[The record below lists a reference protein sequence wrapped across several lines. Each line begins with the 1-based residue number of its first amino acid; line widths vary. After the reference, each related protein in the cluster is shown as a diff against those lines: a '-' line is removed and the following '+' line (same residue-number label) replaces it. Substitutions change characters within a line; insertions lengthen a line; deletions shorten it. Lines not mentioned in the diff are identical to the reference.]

1 MIEQF
6 FRPDSVEQAL
16 ELKRRYQDEAV
27 WFAGGSK
34 LNATPT
40 RTDKKIAISLQDL
53 ELDWIDWDN
62 GALRIGAMSRLQ
74 SLRDA
79 RFIPAALREALGFV
93 YSRHV
98 RNQST
103 IGGEIAARQEESV
116 LLPVLLALD
125 AELVFGNGETLSI
138 EDYLACPCDR
148 LLTEII
154 IKDPYRTCAT
164 RKISRSQAGLTVVT
178 AAVAMTDHDGMR
190 IALDGVAS
198 KALRLHDVEKQNL
211 EGNALEQAVA
221 NAIFPQEDLRGSVAY
236 KRYITGVSGSR
247 PVCRLP
253 TGWGGSRMIIHFTLN
268 GAPQELTVNPGENVQ
283 KLLFNMGMH
292 SVRNS
297 DDGFGFAGSDAIIFN
312 GNIVNASLLI
322 AAQLEKADIRT
333 AESLGKW
340 NELSLVQ
347 QAMVDVGVVQSG
359 YNDPAAALIITDL
372 LDRIDAPT
380 REEIDDA
387 LSGLFSRDAG
397 WQQYYQVIEL
407 AVARKNNPQATI
419 DIAPTFRDDLEVI
432 GKHYPKTDAAKMVQA
447 KPCYVEDRVT
457 ADACVIKML
466 RSPHAHALI
475 THLDV
480 SKAEALPGVVHVITH
495 LNCPDIYYTPGGQSA
510 PEPSPLDRRMF
521 GKKMRHVG
529 DRVAAVVAESEEIA
543 LEALKLIDVEYE
555 VLKPVM
561 SIDEAMAEDAPVV
574 HDEPVVYV
582 AGAPDT
588 LEDDNSHAAQ
598 RGEHM
603 IINFP
608 IGSRPRKNIAASI
621 HGHIGDMDKGFADA
635 DVIIERTYNSTQA
648 QQCPTETH
656 ICFTRMDGDRLVIH
670 ASTQV
675 PWHLRRQVA
684 RLVGM
689 KQHKV
694 HVIKERVGGG
704 FGSKQDILLEEVCA
718 WATCVTGRPVLFR
731 YTREEEFIANTSRH
745 VAKVTVKLGA
755 KKDGR
760 LTAVKMDFRANTGPY
775 GNHSLTV
782 PCNGPALS
790 LPLYPCDNVD
800 FQVTTYYSNICPNGA
815 YQGYGAPKGNFAIT
829 MALAELA
836 EQLQID
842 QLEIIERNR
851 VHEGQELKI
860 LGAIGEGKAPTS
872 VPSAASCALE
882 EILRQGREMIQWSSP
897 KPQNGDWHIGR
908 GVAIIMQ
915 KSGIPDID
923 QANCMIKL
931 ESDGTFI
938 VHSGG
943 ADIGTGLDT
952 VVTKLAAEVLHCP
965 PQDVH
970 VISGDTDHALFDKGA
985 YASSGTC
992 FSGNAARL
1000 AAENLRE
1007 KILFHGAQMLGE
1019 PVADVQ
1025 LATPGV
1031 VRGKKGE
1038 VSFGEIAHKGETGTG
1053 FGSLVG
1059 TGSYITPDFAFPYGA
1074 NFAEVAVNTRTG
1086 EIRLD
1091 KFYAL
1096 LDCGTPVNP
1105 ELALGQIYGATLRA
1119 IGHSMSEEI
1128 IYDAEG
1134 HPLTRDLRS
1143 YGAPKIGDIPRD
1155 FRAVLVPSDDK
1166 VGPFG
1171 AKSISEI
1178 GVNGAA
1184 PAIAIAIH
1192 DACGIWLREW
1202 HFTPEKILTA
1212 LEKI

>member
-1 MIEQF
+1 
-6 FRPDSVEQAL
+6 
-16 ELKRRYQDEAV
+16 
-27 WFAGGSK
+27 
-34 LNATPT
+34 
-40 RTDKKIAISLQDL
+40 
-53 ELDWIDWDN
+53 
-62 GALRIGAMSRLQ
+62 
-74 SLRDA
+74 
-79 RFIPAALREALGFV
+79 
-93 YSRHV
+93 
-98 RNQST
+98 
-103 IGGEIAARQEESV
+103 
-116 LLPVLLALD
+116 
-125 AELVFGNGETLSI
+125 
-138 EDYLACPCDR
+138 
-148 LLTEII
+148 
-154 IKDPYRTCAT
+154 
-164 RKISRSQAGLTVVT
+164 
-178 AAVAMTDHDGMR
+178 
-190 IALDGVAS
+190 
-198 KALRLHDVEKQNL
+198 
-211 EGNALEQAVA
+211 
-221 NAIFPQEDLRGSVAY
+221 
-236 KRYITGVSGSR
+236 
-247 PVCRLP
+247 
-253 TGWGGSRMIIHFTLN
+253 MIIHFTLN
-268 GAPQELTVNPGENVQ
+268 GAPQELTVNPAKNVQ

-372 LDRIDAPT
+372 LDRIAAPT

-670 ASTQV
+670 ASTQY
-675 PWHLRRQVA
+675 HGTYAARVA

-718 WATCVTGRPVLFR
+718 GQ
-731 YTREEEFIANTSRH
+731 
-745 VAKVTVKLGA
+745 
-755 KKDGR
+755 
-760 LTAVKMDFRANTGPY
+760 
-775 GNHSLTV
+775 
-782 PCNGPALS
+782 PA
-790 LPLYPCDNVD
+790 
-800 FQVTTYYSNICPNGA
+800 
-815 YQGYGAPKGNFAIT
+815 
-829 MALAELA
+829 
-836 EQLQID
+836 
-842 QLEIIERNR
+842 
-851 VHEGQELKI
+851 
-860 LGAIGEGKAPTS
+860 
-872 VPSAASCALE
+872 
-882 EILRQGREMIQWSSP
+882 
-897 KPQNGDWHIGR
+897 
-908 GVAIIMQ
+908 
-915 KSGIPDID
+915 
-923 QANCMIKL
+923 
-931 ESDGTFI
+931 
-938 VHSGG
+938 
-943 ADIGTGLDT
+943 
-952 VVTKLAAEVLHCP
+952 
-965 PQDVH
+965 
-970 VISGDTDHALFDKGA
+970 
-985 YASSGTC
+985 
-992 FSGNAARL
+992 
-1000 AAENLRE
+1000 
-1007 KILFHGAQMLGE
+1007 
-1019 PVADVQ
+1019 
-1025 LATPGV
+1025 
-1031 VRGKKGE
+1031 
-1038 VSFGEIAHKGETGTG
+1038 
-1053 FGSLVG
+1053 
-1059 TGSYITPDFAFPYGA
+1059 
-1074 NFAEVAVNTRTG
+1074 
-1086 EIRLD
+1086 
-1091 KFYAL
+1091 
-1096 LDCGTPVNP
+1096 
-1105 ELALGQIYGATLRA
+1105 
-1119 IGHSMSEEI
+1119 
-1128 IYDAEG
+1128 
-1134 HPLTRDLRS
+1134 
-1143 YGAPKIGDIPRD
+1143 
-1155 FRAVLVPSDDK
+1155 
-1166 VGPFG
+1166 
-1171 AKSISEI
+1171 
-1178 GVNGAA
+1178 
-1184 PAIAIAIH
+1184 
-1192 DACGIWLREW
+1192 
-1202 HFTPEKILTA
+1202 
-1212 LEKI
+1212 